1 MITIK
6 ARPNMQM
13 RHRPTRGQCPTGG
26 QCKITRRFTQLAVA
40 MLTVCSLT
48 LSPCGTLTAS
58 AQDNDISENP
68 TAQNSSG
75 LNTIQSLKVSNLPD
89 GKHIIEVGL
98 KNTPTVTP
106 LNFSINTPP
115 RIAFDFV
122 NTGNGLD
129 KSTLEFGEGELRSA
143 NVVQVG
149 TRTRLVINL
158 SQMLAYTSALEGN
171 NLIITLQGSTAK
183 TMASAS
189 SRFAEAQPS
198 VQKYSLN
205 NIDFRR
211 GKNGEGRIQVDLSDI
226 GIGIDVRQQGRK
238 LIVDFNKASLP
249 RNLQRKLDVVDF
261 NTPVEGIDTFTQGDN
276 VRMIIE
282 PKGNWEHAAYQ
293 TDKRFVVEIKPVI
306 EDPKK
311 AARGPKEYT
320 GEKLTLSFQNI
331 SVREALNVIADFTDL
346 NMVISDTVSGNL
358 TLRLKDVPWDQALQ
372 IILDSRSLDMRKN
385 GNVVQVAPREE
396 INAREKAN
404 LTVGQEIAD
413 LEILRTESFQLS
425 YQKADAVATL
435 LQNEKQRI
443 LSKRGSAIAD
453 QRTNT
458 VFIQDTSA
466 RLEDAAALI
475 KQIDIA
481 VRQVM
486 IEARFVDARDT
497 FTRNLGGKIGFTG
510 PLQQSLVP
518 GGFTSGTGGSNNISL
533 PGGSSGV
540 GGLNLTLIG
549 SAGAKI
555 LGLELSASEIDGDAK
570 SIASPR
576 VVTANGTE
584 ASVEAGVEIPYTTF
598 SPTAGSSVAFKKATL
613 SLKVT
618 PQITPD
624 NNINMKINANE
635 DTVGDVFGGIPSV
648 NTKQISTQVLVDNG
662 GTVVIGGIY
671 TQGQTDSTTKVP
683 LLGDIPIIG
692 WLFKQNAVTDNKR
705 ELLIF
710 ISPKIL
716 QDSLNLR

>member
-1 MITIK
+1 MITIQ
-6 ARPNMQM
+6 ARPDMQTQ
-13 RHRPTRGQCPTGG
+13 HR
-26 QCKITRRFTQLAVA
+26 KIARRFTQLAVA
-40 MLTVCSLT
+40 MLTVGSL
-48 LSPCGTLTAS
+48 TLTAS

-75 LNTIQSLKVSNLPD
+75 LNIIQSFKVSNLPD

-98 KNTPTVTP
+98 KNPPAVAP

-158 SQMLAYTSALEGN
+158 SQMLVYTSVLEGN
-171 NLIITLQGSTAK
+171 SLIITLQGSTDKA
-183 TMASAS
+183 MISAPA
-189 SRFAEAQPS
+189 RFAEAQPS
-198 VQKYSLN
+198 VQKYSLS

-211 GKNGEGRIQVDLSDI
+211 GKNGEGRIQVDLSDV
-226 GIGIDVRQQGRK
+226 GIGIDVKQQGRK

-261 NTPVEGIDTFTQGDN
+261 NTPVEGIDTFMQGDN

-293 TDKRFVVEIKPVI
+293 TDKRFVIEIKPVI

-311 AARGPKEYT
+311 AAKGPKEYT
-320 GEKLTLSFQNI
+320 GEKLTLSFQSI
-331 SVREALNVIADFTDL
+331 SVREALNVIADFTNL

-372 IILDSRSLDMRKN
+372 IILDARSLDMRKN

-413 LEILRTESFQLS
+413 LEVLRTESFQLS
-425 YQKADAVATL
+425 YQKADDVATL

-466 RLEDAAALI
+466 RLEDVAALI

-497 FTRNLGGKIGFTG
+497 FTRNLGGKLGFTG
-510 PLQQSLVP
+510 PLQTSLVP

-549 SAGAKI
+549 AAGAKI

-576 VVTANGTE
+576 VVTANGTQ

-598 SPTAGSSVAFKKATL
+598 SPTTGSSVAFKKATL

-624 NNINMKINANE
+624 NNINMRINANE
-635 DTVGDVFGGIPSV
+635 DTVGDIFGGIPSV

-692 WLFKQNAVTDNKR
+692 WLFKQNAATDNKR

>member
-6 ARPNMQM
+6 TGPNMQI
-13 RHRPTRGQCPTGG
+13 RHSS
-26 QCKITRRFTQLAVA
+26 KITHRITQLAVA
-40 MLTVCSLT
+40 MLTACSL
-48 LSPCGTLTAS
+48 TLTAS
-58 AQDNDISENP
+58 AQNNKIPENP

-98 KNTPTVTP
+98 KNIPTVAP

-115 RIAFDFV
+115 RIAFDFA

-158 SQMLAYTSALEGN
+158 NQMLAYTSAFEGN

-183 TMASAS
+183 TMSSAPA
-189 SRFAEAQPS
+189 RFAEAQPG
-198 VQKYSLN
+198 VQKHSLS

-211 GKNGEGRIQVDLSDI
+211 GKNGEGRIQVDLSDV

-238 LIVDFNKASLP
+238 LVVDFNKASLP

-293 TDKRFVVEIKPVI
+293 TDRRFVIEIKPVI

-311 AARGPKEYT
+311 AARGPKEYA

-331 SVREALNVIADFTDL
+331 SVREALNVIADFTNL

-413 LEILRTESFQLS
+413 LEVLRTESFRLS
-425 YQKADAVATL
+425 YQKADAVAAL

-466 RLEDAAALI
+466 RLEDADALI
-475 KQIDIA
+475 KQIDIP

-497 FTRNLGGKIGFTG
+497 FTRNLGGKLGFTG
-510 PLQQSLVP
+510 PVSPSLIP
-518 GGFTSGTGGSNNISL
+518 SGFTSGTGGSNNISL

-549 SAGAKI
+549 AAGARI

-584 ASVEAGVEIPYTTF
+584 ASVEAGVEIPYSTV
-598 SPTAGSSVAFKKATL
+598 SQAGTRIEFKKAVL

-624 NNINMKINANE
+624 NNINMKIHANE
-635 DTVGDVFGGIPSV
+635 DTVGDVFGGVPSV
-648 NTKQISTQVLVDNG
+648 NTKQINTQVLVDNG

-671 TQGQTDSTTKVP
+671 TQAQTDSTTKVP

-716 QDSLNLR
+716 QDSLNIR

>member
-6 ARPNMQM
+6 ARPNMQIQHHKM
-13 RHRPTRGQCPTGG
+13 A
-26 QCKITRRFTQLAVA
+26 RRFTQLIVA

-48 LSPCGTLTAS
+48 LPAA
-58 AQDNDISENP
+58 AQNNGISENP

-75 LNTIQSLKVSNLPD
+75 LNIIQSLKVGTLPD
-89 GKHIIEVGL
+89 GKHVIEIGL
-98 KNTPTVTP
+98 KNTPVVSP

-115 RIAFDFV
+115 RIAFDFI

-129 KSTLEFGEGELRSA
+129 KSTFEFGEGELRSA

-158 SQMLAYTSALEGN
+158 SQMLAYTSAFEGN
-171 NLIITLQGSTAK
+171 NLIITLQGNTAQS
-183 TMASAS
+183 MASAPT
-189 SRFAEAQPS
+189 RFAEAQPS
-198 VQKYSLN
+198 VQKYSLS

-211 GKNGEGRIQVDLSDI
+211 GKDGEGRIQVDLSDT
-226 GIGIDVRQQGRK
+226 GIGIDVKQQGRK

-276 VRMIIE
+276 VRMVIE

-293 TDKRFVVEIKPVI
+293 ADKRFVIEIKPVI

-311 AARGPKEYT
+311 IARGPKEYT
-320 GEKLTLSFQNI
+320 GDKLTLSFQSI

-425 YQKADAVATL
+425 YQKADAVAAL

-497 FTRNLGGKIGFTG
+497 FTRNLGGKIGFTS
-510 PLQQSLVP
+510 PVPQPLVP
-518 GGFTSGTGGSNNISL
+518 ASFSSGSGGSNNISL

-549 SAGAKI
+549 AAGARI

>member
-6 ARPNMQM
+6 ARPNMQI
-13 RHRPTRGQCPTGG
+13 RHR
-26 QCKITRRFTQLAVA
+26 KIAHRITQLAVA
-40 MLTVCSLT
+40 MLTVCL
-48 LSPCGTLTAS
+48 LTLTAS
-58 AQDNDISENP
+58 AQNNDISENP

-89 GKHIIEVGL
+89 GKHIIAVGL
-98 KNTPTVTP
+98 KNTPTVAP

-115 RIAFDFV
+115 RIAFDFA

-158 SQMLAYTSALEGN
+158 NQMLAYTSIFEGN

-183 TMASAS
+183 TMSSAPA
-189 SRFAEAQPS
+189 RFAEAQPG
-198 VQKYSLN
+198 VQKYSLS

-211 GKNGEGRIQVDLSDI
+211 GKNGEGRIHVDLSDV

-238 LIVDFNKASLP
+238 LVVDFNKASLP

-293 TDKRFVVEIKPVI
+293 TDKRFVIEIKPVI

-311 AARGPKEYT
+311 TARGPKEYT
-320 GEKLTLSFQNI
+320 GDKLTLSFQNI

-413 LEILRTESFQLS
+413 LEILRTESFRLS
-425 YQKADAVATL
+425 YQKADAVAAL

-466 RLEDAAALI
+466 RLEDADALI
-475 KQIDIA
+475 KQIDIP

-497 FTRNLGGKIGFTG
+497 FTRNLGGKLGFTS
-510 PLQQSLVP
+510 PLPTGVP
-518 GGFTSGTGGSNNISL
+518 LPIGFTSGSGGSNNISL

-549 SAGAKI
+549 AAGARI

-584 ASVEAGVEIPYTTF
+584 ASVEAGVEIPYSTV
-598 SPTAGSSVAFKKATL
+598 SQAGTKIEFKKAVL

-635 DTVGDVFGGIPSV
+635 DTLGDIFGGVPSV
-648 NTKQISTQVLVDNG
+648 NTKQINTQVLVDNG

-671 TQGQTDSTTKVP
+671 TQAQTDSTTKVP